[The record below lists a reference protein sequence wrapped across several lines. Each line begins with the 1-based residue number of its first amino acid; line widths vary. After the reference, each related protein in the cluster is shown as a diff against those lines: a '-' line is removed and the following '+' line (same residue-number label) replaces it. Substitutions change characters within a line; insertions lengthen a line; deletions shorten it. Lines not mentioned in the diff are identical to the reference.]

1 MRGGSHVRCGNYSD
15 KPLVGG
21 ALLLCSHRR
30 FNTVGTV
37 RTAVEQDIAA
47 VPELDLTLRH
57 AQADA
62 RVVVLELPELEFID
76 SSGAHLLL
84 EGDRRGR
91 EADRRLLVGRDAAQ
105 IDRLLVLSGVDRQ
118 LSSSTSRP
126 RWRLPR
132 RWSTR
137 DDLHGS

>member
-1 MRGGSHVRCGNYSD
+1 MFD
-15 KPLVGG
+15 AAITATKPLVAG

-47 VPELDLTLRH
+47 VPELDLMLRH

-62 RVVVLELPELEFID
+62 RVVVLELRELEFID

-84 EGDRRGR
+84 EGDRRAR

-105 IDRLLVLSGVDRQ
+105 IDRLFVLSGVDRQ
-118 LSSSTSRP
+118 LELVDQPPAVAAPAAMEHAR
-126 RWRLPR
+126 
-132 RWSTR
+132 
-137 DDLHGS
+137 